1 MAQCRIR
8 VLASASLIRMQG
20 VTTPPSTGR
29 EAVQG
34 RLQQFCASKI
44 TQLALTCARPGDHLR
59 HGVGS
64 QAHGL
69 SVEMGGGMVLG
80 WASVHAADFSALSLS
95 AFLPLPTP
103 TREADSFKAGWASLH
118 TVSPPPKPEA
128 LTAMWNSCCRGC
140 RTICP
145 SSISAWCPGHNL
157 GP

>member
-34 RLQQFCASKI
+34 RRQQFCASKI

-69 SVEMGGGMVLG
+69 SVEMGGAWYWGGRPCMRPTSRLFPSQLFAV
-80 WASVHAADFSALSLS
+80 ADTD
-95 AFLPLPTP
+95 P
-103 TREADSFKAGWASLH
+103 
-118 TVSPPPKPEA
+118 
-128 LTAMWNSCCRGC
+128 
-140 RTICP
+140 
-145 SSISAWCPGHNL
+145 
-157 GP
+157 